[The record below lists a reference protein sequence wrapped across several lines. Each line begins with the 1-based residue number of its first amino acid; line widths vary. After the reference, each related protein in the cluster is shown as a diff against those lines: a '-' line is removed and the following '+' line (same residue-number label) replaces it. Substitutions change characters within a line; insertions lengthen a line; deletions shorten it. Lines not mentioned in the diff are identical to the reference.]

1 MNSIILTGRLTRAPE
16 LKSTPDGV
24 LVTSFSIAVKR
35 PRVKDT
41 VDFINIV
48 AWRNTADFI
57 CRYFGK
63 GDPIAVKG
71 CLTSRKWTDR
81 EGNSRVAFEVVA
93 EDVEFC
99 GSKADSGA
107 GDKFDG
113 QERKT
118 SPAPSYDADDDFELM
133 TDGDMPF

>member
-1 MNSIILTGRLTRAPE
+1 MKTE
-16 LKSTPDGV
+16 
-24 LVTSFSIAVKR
+24 AVKR

-41 VDFINIV
+41 VDFINVV
-48 AWRNTADFI
+48 AWRNTAEFI

-71 CLTSRKWTDR
+71 CLTSRKWTDK
-81 EGNSRVAFEVVA
+81 EGYSRVTFEVNA

-99 GSKADSGA
+99 GSKANSSE

-118 SPAPSYDADDDFELM
+118 SPAPSYDADEDFELM